1 MDKLKIVKIA
11 VFLLTFCL
19 IFLLC
24 FAVSQIILKSNRPAQ
39 AFKISL
45 PAANSRVSG
54 MLAEGNRLFIATD
67 IPAVYVVNLKDASL
81 EGTIYLNG
89 ENHDG
94 KEKQMQIR
102 SFKQQ

>member
-1 MDKLKIVKIA
+1 MNKLKIVKAA

-24 FAVSQIILKSNRPAQ
+24 FAVSQIILKTNRQNQ

-45 PAANSRVSG
+45 PAANCRISH
-54 MLAEGNRLFIATD
+54 MTAEGNRLYIATET
-67 IPAVYVVNLKDASL
+67 PAVYVVNLKDKIL

-89 ENHDG
+89 EQGYG
-94 KEKQMQIR
+94 KEK
-102 SFKQQ
+102 

>member
-24 FAVSQIILKSNRPAQ
+24 FAVSQIILKTNRQNQ

-45 PAANSRVSG
+45 PAANSRISNIT
-54 MLAEGNRLFIATD
+54 AEGGRLFIATEA
-67 IPAVYVVNLKDASL
+67 PAVYVVNLQDKVL

-89 ENHDG
+89 EQDYG
-94 KEKQMQIR
+94 KEK
-102 SFKQQ
+102 

>member
-24 FAVSQIILKSNRPAQ
+24 FAVSQIILKTNRQNQ

-45 PAANSRVSG
+45 PAANSRIG
-54 MLAEGNRLFIATD
+54 KMMAEGNRLFIATD
-67 IPAVYVVNLKDASL
+67 APAIYIVNLQDKTL
-81 EGTIYLNG
+81 EGVIYLNG
-89 ENHDG
+89 EQNHG
-94 KEKQMQIR
+94 KEK
-102 SFKQQ
+102 

>member
-1 MDKLKIVKIA
+1 MNKLKIVKAA

-24 FAVSQIILKSNRPAQ
+24 FAVSQIILKTNRQNQ

-45 PAANSRVSG
+45 PAANSRISH
-54 MLAEGNRLFIATD
+54 MMSEGNRLFIATET
-67 IPAVYVVNLKDASL
+67 PAVYIVNLQDKIL

-89 ENHDG
+89 EQDHG
-94 KEKQMQIR
+94 KEK
-102 SFKQQ
+102 

>member
-24 FAVSQIILKSNRPAQ
+24 FAVSQIILKTNRQNQ

-45 PAANSRVSG
+45 PAANSRICNIT
-54 MLAEGNRLFIATD
+54 AEGGRLFIATEA
-67 IPAVYVVNLKDASL
+67 PAVYVVNLKDKVL
-81 EGTIYLNG
+81 EGTVYLSG
-89 ENHDG
+89 ESDDG
-94 KEKQMQIR
+94 KEK
-102 SFKQQ
+102 